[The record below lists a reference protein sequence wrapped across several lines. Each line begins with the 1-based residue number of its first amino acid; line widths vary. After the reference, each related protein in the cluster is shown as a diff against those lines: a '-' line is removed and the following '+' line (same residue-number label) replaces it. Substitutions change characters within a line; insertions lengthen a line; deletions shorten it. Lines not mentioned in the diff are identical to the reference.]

1 MISFTNNIYKHMMS
15 IFKNVYIDKLDD
27 MVNTYND
34 TYHRLIEMKPV
45 DVKPMLLVI
54 EEIVGKN

>member
-1 MISFTNNIYKHMMS
+1 MIGFINNIYKHMTS
-15 IFKNVYIDKLDD
+15 IFKNVYIDKLDN

-54 EEIVGKN
+54 KEIVGKN

>member
-1 MISFTNNIYKHMMS
+1 MISFTNNIYKHMTS

-27 MVNTYND
+27 MVNTYNN